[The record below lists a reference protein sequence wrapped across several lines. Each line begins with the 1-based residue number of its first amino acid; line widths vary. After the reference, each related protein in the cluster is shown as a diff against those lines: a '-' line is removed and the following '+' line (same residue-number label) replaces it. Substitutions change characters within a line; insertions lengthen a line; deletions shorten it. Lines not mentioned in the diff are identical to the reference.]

1 MMGEDRGSSNNN
13 DDEKVEV
20 NIYPLNSYYFGSK
33 DSIPFKDHSLH
44 HRLQRIKSKFVYF
57 SFYYAFLY
65 SIYISLSL
73 FYWTMFLFCCC
84 DCECFI
90 IALMHVE
97 CELVWKLLWWL
108 VLYHFPLEQV
118 VLLLLKNWNKLQIW

>member
-13 DDEKVEV
+13 DEEKVEV

-65 SIYISLSL
+65 SIYIYHLVSFIEL
-73 FYWTMFLFCCC
+73 
-84 DCECFI
+84 CFFFVVVI
-90 IALMHVE
+90 VN
-97 CELVWKLLWWL
+97 
-108 VLYHFPLEQV
+108 VL
-118 VLLLLKNWNKLQIW
+118 